1 MTVLAAPPA
10 DPFASTPLSA
20 PPTRPRLLSHVG
32 RWGRA
37 RRWLPDDAL
46 RILDVGCAFGYG
58 TAAVAAAGPP
68 ARVAAGVERDPEH
81 LARGAELFPWVTIL
95 EGDAADLPVPDGC
108 ADAVLLLDVLEHLA
122 DPRRAVAEAHRA
134 LRPGG
139 VLVLSVPHR
148 GPLHRL
154 DALNLYAALRHAR
167 PAWPPLEP
175 ATESAG
181 GTHRHYSVRQVE
193 ALLAPW
199 FAIDRLART
208 GVGLPELVYLA
219 GLLAR
224 VPLHTSRVPRVV
236 LPLHL
241 VVYLLDDLLP
251 LGPLGYH
258 VTVRARRRAGGAL

>member
-1 MTVLAAPPA
+1 MTVLTAAPP
-10 DPFASTPLSA
+10 DPFTSAPPSA

-37 RRWLPDDAL
+37 RRWLPADTL

-68 ARVAAGVERDPEH
+68 GRIAIGVERDPDH
-81 LARGAELFPWVTIL
+81 LARGAELFPWVTIV

-108 ADAVLLLDVLEHLA
+108 ADAILLLDVLEHLA
-122 DPRRAVAEAHRA
+122 DPRRAVEEAHRV
-134 LRPGG
+134 LRPDGI
-139 VLVLSVPHR
+139 LVLSVPHR

-154 DALNLYAALRHAR
+154 DALNVYQALRRSR
-167 PAWPPLEP
+167 PTWPALEP

-181 GTHRHYSVRQVE
+181 GTHRHYTVRQLD

-199 FAIDRLART
+199 FAIDRVART
-208 GVGLPELVYLA
+208 GLGLPELVYLA

-224 VPLHTSRVPRVV
+224 VPLRTTTVPRAV
-236 LPLHL
+236 LPVHL
-241 VVYLLDDLLP
+241 LAYVLDDLLA

-258 VTVRARRRAGGAL
+258 ATVRARAGSGGPR